1 MKHQSLPAGSI
12 WYAVVLGVALLA
24 GMLLRLV
31 ANDGPF
37 PSSDHA
43 ELAAIV
49 TFFYPRSLSLGR
61 SWEILT
67 SVHGTLP
74 PLVSLISTTV
84 IGLAGISITEWWW
97 NLPFALLGVV
107 SILVA
112 ARFAEWLAGWR
123 AGMITA
129 LLVAVLPIHAVLSRA
144 SGLAHITLMGLC
156 QLVAIWCFM
165 RYYEQPTP
173 ARARAAGLSLS
184 VALLVELFFPVLLA
198 LLFAI
203 GVLSVQGETGIWKRL
218 ARTRQLF
225 SAPAVLLAPLLIIVA
240 TGLIMIANTAGL
252 VPQGGT
258 FSRLFAGSDRQA
270 GVYLGAFWSN
280 GVFTMG
286 GAGFVV
292 LLGLGA
298 LGLPSLIRL
307 ERRAVPLLWAIAYLL
322 PFVVFTRGNVYG
334 YFLMGAMGLALNA
347 AIVLSALWE
356 QKRPAQLLAG
366 VLIPALAA
374 VLLLRSLSIIF
385 GISTSLSPI
394 IGEGIAQGGVYRDQ
408 GLKAAAWWLRTTTSE
423 QTLVFADGKFEP
435 YQIWYY
441 VRRPAIA
448 ITDAVTPEEPYQ
460 ALADRAQQPQFYIVP
475 PDHESLLYAHVEER
489 PQLLL
494 AVTEN
499 GQPIL
504 NVYGPAQVAPPTQL
518 EASAGNQRFDQDLG
532 GLAAM
537 VSAPEE

>member
-1 MKHQSLPAGSI
+1 
-12 WYAVVLGVALLA
+12 
-24 GMLLRLV
+24 
-31 ANDGPF
+31 
-37 PSSDHA
+37 
-43 ELAAIV
+43 
-49 TFFYPRSLSLGR
+49 LSLGN
-61 SWEILT
+61 SWQILT

-74 PLVSLISTTV
+74 PLLSLLSTTA
-84 IGLAGISITEWWW
+84 IGLAGIRITEWWW
-97 NLPFALLGVV
+97 NLPFALAGVV
-107 SILVA
+107 SIVVA

-123 AGMITA
+123 AGMLAA

-144 SGLAHITLMGLC
+144 SGLSHITLMGLC

-165 RYYEQPTP
+165 RYYEQPTA
-173 ARARAAGLSLS
+173 ARARAAGLSLC

-198 LLFAI
+198 LLFAV

-270 GVYLGAFWSN
+270 GIYLGAFWSN

-286 GAGFVV
+286 GTGFVL

-298 LGLPSLIRL
+298 LGLPSLMRL

-322 PFVVFTRGNVYG
+322 PFVLFTRGNVYG

-347 AIVLSALWE
+347 AIVLSTLWE

-374 VLLLRSLSIIF
+374 VLLLRSFSIIF

-394 IGEGIAQGGVYRDQ
+394 IGEGIAQGGLYRDQ

-460 ALADRAQQPQFYIVP
+460 VLADRAQQPQFYIVP
-475 PDHESLLYAHVEER
+475 PEHESLLYAHVEGR
-489 PQLLL
+489 PRLLL
-494 AVTEN
+494 TVTEN
-499 GQPIL
+499 DQPIL

-518 EASAGNQRFDQDLG
+518 EVSAGNQRFDQDLG
-532 GLAAM
+532 NLAAM